1 MRREPQANGPTGGRF
16 GGVVQSVGSVSIVK
30 LIELLLLGSEQFFEG
45 CDAMIEQF
53 KLAVRE
59 GPACGLRTGFSWGDG
74 WVGDLGFDGLGFNSR
89 REGHRFSGGET
100 AALSRR
106 SRRALTGVRPVRAVS
121 KRVALVRVSAPPS
134 RYMHPSIL

>member
-16 GGVVQSVGSVSIVK
+16 GGVVQSVGSVAIVK
-30 LIELLLLGSEQFFEG
+30 LIELRLLGSEQFLEG
-45 CDAMIEQF
+45 RDAMLEQF
-53 KLAVRE
+53 NLAVRE
-59 GPACGLRTGFSWGDG
+59 GPAFGLSTGFAWCDC

-106 SRRALTGVRPVRAVS
+106 SRRALTGIRPVRAVS
-121 KRVALVRVSAPPS
+121 EKSGS
-134 RYMHPSIL
+134 GGG